1 MIKSERILHELKTER
16 DVITK
21 PLPPVMG
28 LVPVLFYLSVICAI
42 GLNVSFFI
50 KNKEI
55 EALTAEWTKKA
66 ELENIEKV

>member
-50 KNKEI
+50 KNNKLSLNSE
-55 EALTAEWTKKA
+55 EEQS
-66 ELENIEKV
+66 

>member
-42 GLNVSFFI
+42 GLNVSFLI

-55 EALTAEWTKKA
+55 EAITAE
-66 ELENIEKV
+66 